1 MSGMTNAARTIR
13 IGIIGSGGIAR
24 AHVAAYK
31 TIEHAEIVAVA
42 DVFPGKAQ
50 EFIEANGLTGAQAFE
65 NHRALLELD
74 LDGVS
79 VCTPNV
85 AHFQPTVDA
94 LRAGKQVLLEK
105 PMSVTLE
112 EAVEMVHVSRQTGN
126 MLSIGF
132 QPRYDP
138 NMDIIRNIVQSG
150 QLGNV
155 YYVETGGGRRRGMP
169 RGTFVRKELAGAGA
183 MADIGCYS
191 LDMALNALGYPK
203 PLSVSAYTSN
213 FFGTNP
219 QHHPESD
226 RFDVEDFGVALVRLE
241 GGIALNFK
249 ISWAMHMD
257 TLGAT
262 MFLGSE
268 GGLKITPAGKGPWS
282 GVWDGKVGSI
292 TLFHDVLGHQTES
305 PIPIR
310 EHNVN
315 LFHEKV
321 KDFVS
326 AIREGR
332 SAPIPGEQIVYNQ
345 AIIDGVLRSSELKR
359 EVEISLPNL

>member
-1 MSGMTNAARTIR
+1 MTTNTIR

-24 AHVAAYK
+24 AHVNAYK
-31 TIEHAEIVAVA
+31 TIENVEIVAVA
-42 DVFPGKAQ
+42 DVVPGKAQ
-50 EFIEANGLTGAQAFE
+50 EFINSNQLGEAKAFE
-65 NHRALLELD
+65 DHREMLLLD

-79 VCTPNV
+79 ICTPNM
-85 AHFQPTVDA
+85 AHYGTSVDS
-94 LRAGKQVLLEK
+94 LKAGKHVLVEK
-105 PMSVTLE
+105 PMSVTLD
-112 EAVEMVHVSRQTGN
+112 EAIEMVQVGKQSGK

-138 NMDIIRNIVQSG
+138 NMHIVRDIVQSG
-150 QLGNV
+150 QLGKV
-155 YYVETGGGRRRGMP
+155 YYVETGGGRRRGIP
-169 RGTFVRKELAGAGA
+169 GGTFIRKELAGAGA

-213 FFGTNP
+213 YIATNP
-219 QHHPESD
+219 KYFREAS
-226 RFDVEDFGVALVRLE
+226 RFNVEDFGVALVRLE

-268 GGLKITPAGKGPWS
+268 GGLKITPAGKGPSS
-282 GVWDGKVGSI
+282 GVWDGKVGSM
-292 TLFHDVLGHQTES
+292 TLFHDIMGHLTES
-305 PIPIR
+305 PIPVK
-310 EHNVN
+310 EHSIN

-321 KDFVS
+321 KDFVA

-332 SAPIPGEQIVYNQ
+332 DAPIPGEQILYNQ
-345 AIIDGVLRSSELKR
+345 AIIDGVLRSSETGR
-359 EVEISLPNL
+359 EVEITLP